1 MVEGVMHAASGHH
14 FLDELD
20 AVVLLFPLFCVCSPL
35 VKHASKLLVFLHC
48 DSVVYDP
55 PEVGLVAMIE
65 CPCSDD
71 SFLLVQLELSLDY
84 KPLEIRFSRG
94 LPELKHEQ
102 TLALVNEKLI
112 PIRSRE

>member
-1 MVEGVMHAASGHH
+1 M
-14 FLDELD
+14 F
-20 AVVLLFPLFCVCSPL
+20 LFPLFCVCSSL

-71 SFLLVQLELSLDY
+71 SFLLVQLELSLALLRICLV
-84 KPLEIRFSRG
+84 PP
-94 LPELKHEQ
+94 LPEQVVFPLFEDKPRPPAMV
-102 TLALVNEKLI
+102 LA
-112 PIRSRE
+112 P

>member
-35 VKHASKLLVFLHC
+35 VKHASKLLVFFHC

-71 SFLLVQLELSLDY
+71 SFLLVQLELSLALLRICLV
-84 KPLEIRFSRG
+84 PP
-94 LPELKHEQ
+94 LPEQVVFPLFEDKPRPPA
-102 TLALVNEKLI
+102 TVL
-112 PIRSRE
+112 PP